1 MVSCTGTGECRCSI
15 STRRFFEH
23 LIQVDDPERGEPQVM
38 GRIVLHLDQPTRA
51 GETEIE
57 IELVTYLPAEVSAIL
72 ICEA

>member
-1 MVSCTGTGECRCSI
+1 
-15 STRRFFEH
+15 
-23 LIQVDDPERGEPQVM
+23 
-38 GRIVLHLDQPTRA
+38 LHLDQPTRA